1 MGAMVSSTIDFA
13 TTTSSAAPR
22 STVLREPGTHEPRF
36 VEDERRRRARSAST
50 SLAIVCLLVGC
61 GAPASSPLADPSA
74 TTVSEVGP
82 ATSGGSDVDG
92 VERTEH
98 VFLHGRFGATLPAGT
113 TLTRPE
119 WSRTGATIDTYR
131 FAYAD
136 CSFELA
142 LRSDGRV
149 RPDDLQV
156 EADERWL
163 PRANASLEVLSIPER
178 MFSSLEGDFAA
189 VGAVAFEEDGTA
201 TDLWVWPTVPNAVDD
216 EEGDEEFGEEDERGS
231 RRDPRMRECFEVAEG
246 WLAELLPTLHALRP
260 FASPDEIS
268 FGWDDERDEPVRY
281 RATLPA
287 GWVVSRG
294 EAYDAE
300 LTYLHPRLPWARRLD
315 IPSPNACLW
324 LFSGD
329 EAPTLR
335 GPGTR
340 VLGRMLVFDPEGCAG
355 FVVGGGLG
363 NQYLCLTG
371 SPTERA
377 SILEVLETFRPVTPS
392 E

>member
-1 MGAMVSSTIDFA
+1 MA
-13 TTTSSAAPR
+13 TTE
-22 STVLREPGTHEPRF
+22 REHGTREPRF
-36 VEDERRRRARSAST
+36 VAHERRARSASRGIT
-50 SLAIVCLLVGC
+50 IVGLLVGC
-61 GAPASSPLADPSA
+61 GGAASTPLADPSA

-82 ATSGGSDVDG
+82 ATSGGSDG
-92 VERTEH
+92 AERTEH
-98 VFLHGRFGATLPAGT
+98 VFLDGRFGATLPAGT

-119 WSRTGATIDTYR
+119 WSRAGATVDAYR
-131 FAYAD
+131 FEHAD

-149 RPDDLQV
+149 RPGDLQA
-156 EADERWL
+156 ETDERWL

-178 MFSSLEGDFAA
+178 TFSTLGEDLAA

-201 TDLWVWPTVPNAVDD
+201 TDLWVWPTVPNAVGGED
-216 EEGDEEFGEEDERGS
+216 GSEEFGEAVGEEDERG
-231 RRDPRMRECFEVAEG
+231 RRDPRIAHCFEVAEG

-260 FASPDEIS
+260 FASPDEIT
-268 FGWDDERDEPVRY
+268 FGWDDERDEAVRY

-294 EAYDAE
+294 EAYDAAF
-300 LTYLHPRLPWARRLD
+300 TYLHPRLPWARSLD
-315 IPSPNACLW
+315 IPTPNACLW

-335 GPGTR
+335 GPETR

-371 SPTERA
+371 SPSERS
-377 SILEVLETFRPVTPS
+377 SILEVLETFRRVTPS